1 MLIWFIV
8 MNLQCRTSFNSLNVV
23 NIILCEFINKNH
35 SVKRL
40 PRFLLLIMAYSWN
53 DYRMTICYLA
63 SEDHIGKYQ
72 VYTLRY
78 LAEGAANI
86 VLAIQPL
93 LIPLTLW
100 DDAFAVFFVDE
111 EENPLPLIEGKVL
124 RLSKDVPNAPKCNVI
139 SIHFESKIKPMF
151 DEKHLAAHE
160 LISLHDSV
168 IEVLNSHLAEM
179 DSSRK
184 RPESRV
190 GTLVETDECKGLLIT
205 DMSSQPGISITFELK
220 PKWLLQSPNAP
231 PHAERCRTCATR
243 AQRDSKAGAQSK
255 LQNHPIR
262 PICPLALVSG
272 DYKTIVSIVSG
283 RLCQKQAF
291 KEKPLSAQVQV
302 INNVA
307 EYLTT
312 GPGFNLLKQLE
323 KAQRQF
329 DSTGILSHQCLDDYD
344 GEDHHCAGAEM
355 LKLAMTLRDCSM
367 FIRIYFD
374 GRTPAVEAR
383 LADLDPK
390 SGDKMKE
397 WKWKEL
403 ALING
408 GWYMGKESDRVPET
422 ICLMAQKRNKELPW
436 YF

>member
-1 MLIWFIV
+1 
-8 MNLQCRTSFNSLNVV
+8 
-23 NIILCEFINKNH
+23 
-35 SVKRL
+35 
-40 PRFLLLIMAYSWN
+40 
-53 DYRMTICYLA
+53 
-63 SEDHIGKYQ
+63 
-72 VYTLRY
+72 LRY

-111 EENPLPLIEGKVL
+111 GQYPLPLIEGKVL
-124 RLSKDVPNAPKCNVI
+124 RLSKDVPNAPKCHVI
-139 SIHFESKIKPMF
+139 DIHFESKIKPMF
-151 DEKHLAAHE
+151 DEKHLVAHE
-160 LISLHDSV
+160 LISLDDSV
-168 IEVLNSHLAEM
+168 IEVLNSRLAKM
-179 DSSRK
+179 DSSRE

-190 GTLVETDECKGLLIT
+190 GTLVETDEYKGLLIT
-205 DMSSQPGISITFELK
+205 DMSSQPGISTTLELK

-243 AQRDSKAGAQSK
+243 AQRDSKARAQGK
-255 LQNHPIR
+255 PQNHPIR

-291 KEKPLSAQVQV
+291 KEQPVLAQVQV
-302 INNVA
+302 INN
-307 EYLTT
+307 
-312 GPGFNLLKQLE
+312 
-323 KAQRQF
+323 RQF
-329 DSTGILSHQCLDDYD
+329 DPVGILSHQYLDDYD

-408 GWYMGKESDRVPET
+408 GWYMGKESDRVP
-422 ICLMAQKRNKELPW
+422 
-436 YF
+436 

>member
-1 MLIWFIV
+1 
-8 MNLQCRTSFNSLNVV
+8 
-23 NIILCEFINKNH
+23 
-35 SVKRL
+35 
-40 PRFLLLIMAYSWN
+40 MAYFWN

-63 SEDHIGKYQ
+63 SEDDIGKYQ

-111 EENPLPLIEGKVL
+111 EQYPLPLIEGKVL
-124 RLSKDVPNAPKCNVI
+124 RLSKDVPNAPKCHVI
-139 SIHFESKIKPMF
+139 NIHFESKIKPMF
-151 DEKHLAAHE
+151 DEKHLVAHE
-160 LISLHDSV
+160 LISLDDSV
-168 IEVLNSHLAEM
+168 IKVLNSRLAKM

-190 GTLVETDECKGLLIT
+190 GTLVETDEYKGLLIT
-205 DMSSQPGISITFELK
+205 DMSSQPGISTTLELK

-243 AQRDSKAGAQSK
+243 AQRDSKARAQGK
-255 LQNHPIR
+255 LQNHLIR

-291 KEKPLSAQVQV
+291 KEQPILAQVQV

-329 DSTGILSHQCLDDYD
+329 DPIGILSHQCLDDYD
-344 GEDHHCAGAEM
+344 GEDQHCARTEM